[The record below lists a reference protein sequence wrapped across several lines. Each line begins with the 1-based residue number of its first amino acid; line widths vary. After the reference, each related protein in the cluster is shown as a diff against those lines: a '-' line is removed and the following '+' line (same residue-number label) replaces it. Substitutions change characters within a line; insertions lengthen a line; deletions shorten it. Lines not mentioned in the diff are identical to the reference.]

1 MSIQTAL
8 DGICRYFGGP
18 YDEATRTYRSSPLSS
33 AGVGVVRRAWAKRD
47 DHNDY
52 FFGLDPAAR
61 TGCQIVVFIPQH
73 HEHRI
78 ALGGAHGGMKQITYE
93 VQLLCYVRSRTP
105 YAEDAQ
111 DDVYTLRD
119 ALVEHMRLDRTL
131 GEAVFQAGEHVD
143 GGMDGIDFKYGQ
155 PETKAELT
163 KSFLE
168 MTFAA
173 IEFVN
178 A

>member
-1 MSIQTAL
+1 VSVAEAL
-8 DGICRYFGGP
+8 DGMCRYFGGD
-18 YDEATRTYRSSPLSS
+18 YDPQTRTYRSSPLSKF
-33 AGVGVVRRAWAKRD
+33 GVGVVRRAWAKRD
-47 DHNDY
+47 DHADY
-52 FFGLDPAAR
+52 FWGQPPGSR
-61 TGCQIVVFIPQH
+61 TGCQIVVFIPRHTEQ
-73 HEHRI
+73 RV
-78 ALGGAHGGMKQITYE
+78 AVGGEHGGMKRVTYE
-93 VQLLCYVRSRTP
+93 VTLNCYVRSNSG

-119 ALVEHMRLDRTL
+119 ALAEHMRLDRTL
-131 GEAVFQAGEHVD
+131 GGAVFQAGEHTGD
-143 GGMDGIDFKYGQ
+143 GMDGIDFRYGQ

-168 MTFAA
+168 ITFAA

>member
-1 MSIQTAL
+1 MSKQGVL

-18 YDEATRTYRSSPLSS
+18 YDPQTRTYRSSPLSQY
-33 AGVGVVRRAWAKRD
+33 GVGVVRRAWAKRD
-47 DHNDY
+47 DHQDY
-52 FFGLDPAAR
+52 FWGQGAGAR
-61 TGCQIVVFIPQH
+61 TGCQIVVFIPH
-73 HEHRI
+73 RHEFRK
-78 ALGGAHGGMKQITYE
+78 ALGGEHNGQKQINYQVT
-93 VQLLCYVRSRTP
+93 LNCYIRSRAE

-111 DDVYTLRD
+111 DDVQALED
-119 ALVEHMRLDRTL
+119 ALGEWMHLDRTL
-131 GEAVFQAGEHVD
+131 GGAVFQAGEYAED
-143 GGMDGIDFKYGQ
+143 GLNGIDFKYGQ

-168 MTFAA
+168 MSFTA